1 MFKYVYLFIKIC
13 LNNPLAQQIKFIVKS
28 NNYKKYF
35 QNPLMIKILAA
46 VYNTFGL
53 QKNMTLYNRKL

>member
-1 MFKYVYLFIKIC
+1 M
-13 LNNPLAQQIKFIVKS
+13 KF
-28 NNYKKYF
+28 NKYF

-53 QKNMTLYNRKL
+53 QKKYDFIQ